1 VSRSEQADDGLKR
14 DPDEGVDV
22 RGWVL
27 LRGDMS
33 ADGRQGC
40 LEHGVGHDAD
50 RSGIIL
56 ATQPPAERLEF
67 ALHLTRRPASGSRR
81 PTQATRDLAS
91 EALSSTLPRR
101 EPRAGRGDGA
111 PR

>member
-1 VSRSEQADDGLKR
+1 MSRSEQADDGLKR

-33 ADGRQGC
+33 ADGRQGR

-56 ATQPPAERLEF
+56 ATQPPAERLEL
-67 ALHLTRRPASGSRR
+67 ALHLTPELFSPATQCWRPA
-81 PTQATRDLAS
+81 AID
-91 EALSSTLPRR
+91 EVLPAMKQ
-101 EPRAGRGDGA
+101 E
-111 PR
+111 